1 VRVNLHI
8 SPCNLDEAHAFVDA
22 VHRHHRRTWGGK
34 FAIACSSE
42 ESVHGVVVVGR
53 PVARLLDD
61 GYTLEV
67 TRLATDGTK
76 NACSMLYAAAWRA
89 TRAMGYQ
96 KLITYILDSE
106 PGTSLRAAGWKLIG
120 KAGGGTWN
128 RPNSGRP
135 RVDTHPLQGKLRW
148 EISQ

>member
-1 VRVNLHI
+1 MTLRI
-8 SPCNLDEAHAFVDA
+8 SPCNLDEAHAFVDQ

-34 FAIACSSE
+34 FAIACSSDDC
-42 ESVHGVVVVGR
+42 VHGVVVVGR

-67 TRLATDGTK
+67 TRLATDGAK

-89 TRAMGYQ
+89 TRAMGYRR
-96 KLITYILDSE
+96 LITYILDTE
-106 PGTSLRAAGWKLIG
+106 PGTSLLAAGWKLIG
-120 KAGGGTWN
+120 EAGGGTWN

-135 RVDTHPLQGKLRW
+135 RVDKHPLQGKLRW
-148 EISQ
+148 EVSA